1 MRCGV
6 LHLFVF
12 VKVVRMTEKVGGIT
26 MNKEE
31 RAEHLKTL
39 IRHSTETELKMT
51 SAWFDDTLCSERMSE
66 TKKDIKKAIE
76 YLEKDGTVDINI
88 GEGDEWF
95 IVRMKAI

>member
-1 MRCGV
+1 
-6 LHLFVF
+6 
-12 VKVVRMTEKVGGIT
+12 MTEKGGGIT

-51 SAWFDDTLCSERMSE
+51 NRWFDDTPCSERMSE

-76 YLEKDGTVDINI
+76 YLEKDETVDINI
-88 GEGDEWF
+88 EEGDEWF
-95 IVRMKAI
+95 IVHMKAI